1 VAAASGN
8 MKTTMLLLEAGML
21 EEKGEI
27 CFDLVHCP
35 SNKTRCF
42 LQEKRRI
49 PMVGVV
55 VGVVVV
61 LVLVVVALGNLFVSL
76 CTHDINEF
84 HQMFFVVNLVSY

>member
-1 VAAASGN
+1 MAAASGN

-42 LQEKRRI
+42 LQDTRRI
-49 PMVGVV
+49 PMVGVRSRRSSCRA
-55 VGVVVV
+55 GAVVV
-61 LVLVVVALGNLFVSL
+61 VVVALGNLFVSL

-84 HQMFFVVNLVSY
+84 HQMYSG